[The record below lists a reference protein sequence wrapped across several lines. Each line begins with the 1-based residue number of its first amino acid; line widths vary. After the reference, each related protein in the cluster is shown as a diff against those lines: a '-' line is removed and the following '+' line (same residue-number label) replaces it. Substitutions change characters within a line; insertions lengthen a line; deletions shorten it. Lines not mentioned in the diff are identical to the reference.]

1 MKKAYNNPRIV
12 IVDLGDSVLCD
23 IVASSGLSDNEVGP
37 GSGDGLAGARQRNPI
52 WDDYE

>member
-23 IVASSGLSDNEVGP
+23 IISNSTDVDFGG
-37 GSGDGLAGARQRNPI
+37 GDGEAGARERRNPI